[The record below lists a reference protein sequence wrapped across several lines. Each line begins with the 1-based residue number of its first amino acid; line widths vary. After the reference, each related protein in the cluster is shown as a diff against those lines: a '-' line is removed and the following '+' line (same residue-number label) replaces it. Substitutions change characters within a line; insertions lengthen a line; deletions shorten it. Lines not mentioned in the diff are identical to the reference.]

1 MKCLVLA
8 TCLSLSSAGGLYGGL
23 VGHPNGAV
31 VPLELLTLPLL
42 PLLTK
47 AMLLVMVMLA
57 AMAMLVLRTLTHNL
71 LPTPMELLSLLMSLL
86 WLLHVPTTLLPAV
99 DVLLLLW
106 LPLLTKGMPLVMVML
121 LAMAMLVLRT

>member
-57 AMAMLVLRTLTHNL
+57 AMAMLVLRTLTPNL
-71 LPTPMELLSLLMSLL
+71 LPTPMEPLSLLMSLL
-86 WLLHVPTTLLPAV
+86 WLLHVPTTLLLVV
-99 DVLLLLW
+99 DVLLLLL
-106 LPLLTKGMPLVMVML
+106 LPKDMLLVMVML
-121 LAMAMLVLRT
+121 LLMAILAL